1 LLHKAFQLKEF
12 NEEVRQNSGSTKK
25 LRLMNE
31 SGGERRITS
40 VVDPF
45 GRHEDT
51 SRAIQQLYSEEY
63 GNDRQPRGLEV
74 QYRDPAI
81 FRMIQENKVR
91 NTAKLKKL
99 AELIKA
105 KRSITL
111 AEKRKNRENTLA
123 LVKQFAAEARA
134 KRGLQEPTN
143 TPEEVEEVVGDPKDA
158 EEDIENKDT
167 PIPKELVPVPDSGP
181 ITNDTDFLYN
191 EYYRI
196 PDYMIQMIC
205 L

>member
-1 LLHKAFQLKEF
+1 MQGAVEDTVANANTNTNEKRPLKLARQIAQQALKEF
-12 NEEVRQNSGSTKK
+12 NDEVRHNSESTKK

-45 GRHEDT
+45 ERHEAT
-51 SRAIQQLYSEEY
+51 SRAIQQLYSGEY
-63 GNDRQPRGLEV
+63 GHGRQPRGLEV
-74 QYRDPAI
+74 QYRYPAI

-111 AEKRKNRENTLA
+111 SEKRKNRENTLA
-123 LVKQFAAEARA
+123 LVSRMIAE
-134 KRGLQEPTN
+134 TN
-143 TPEEVEEVVGDPKDA
+143 A
-158 EEDIENKDT
+158 
-167 PIPKELVPVPDSGP
+167 
-181 ITNDTDFLYN
+181 
-191 EYYRI
+191 
-196 PDYMIQMIC
+196 
-205 L
+205 